1 MASRILQLC
10 NGAAA
15 RARAFERYGVIVR
28 YPALSR
34 SGVREHDGM
43 VVFAIEAAEVRTD
56 NWGCSSL
63 LWRPLSSRDEE
74 ALQHCRLAVRR
85 GSAEGFLVYT
95 DGMSQE
101 CEGMLALRVVKS
113 GAEYWARW
121 GRGARA
127 VLRRSS
133 MIGAGVAA

>member
-1 MASRILQLC
+1 MASRIFQLC

-15 RARAFERYGVIVR
+15 RARAFERYGVTVT

-34 SGVREHDGM
+34 SGMREHDGM

-56 NWGCSSL
+56 DWGCSSV
-63 LWRPLSSRDEE
+63 LWRPLSRDDE

-85 GSAEGFLVYT
+85 GSAEGFLVYS
-95 DGMSQE
+95 DGISKE

-133 MIGAGVAA
+133 VTGAGVAA

>member
-15 RARAFERYGVIVR
+15 RARAFERYGVIIRV
-28 YPALSR
+28 PALSR

-56 NWGCSSL
+56 DWGCSSL
-63 LWRPLSSRDEE
+63 LWSPLSRDAET
-74 ALQHCRLAVRR
+74 LKHCQLAVRR
-85 GSAEGFLVYT
+85 GGAEGFLIYADNASN
-95 DGMSQE
+95 DG
-101 CEGMLALRVVKS
+101 EGMLSLRVVKS

-127 VLRRSS
+127 VVRRPSTAEA
-133 MIGAGVAA
+133 GAGL

>member
-1 MASRILQLC
+1 MASRIFQLC

-15 RARAFERYGVIVR
+15 RARAFERYGVSVTH
-28 YPALSR
+28 PALSR
-34 SGVREHDGM
+34 SGMREHDGM
-43 VVFAIEAAEVRTD
+43 VVFAIEPAEVRTD
-56 NWGCSSL
+56 DWGCSSL
-63 LWRPLSSRDEE
+63 LWRPPSRDDE

-95 DGMSQE
+95 DGISE
-101 CEGMLALRVVKS
+101 EGGGMLALRVVQS
-113 GAEYWARW
+113 GAEYWGRW

-133 MIGAGVAA
+133 VAGAGVAA

>member
-15 RARAFERYGVIVR
+15 RARAFERYGVIVT

-43 VVFAIEAAEVRTD
+43 VVFAIVAAEVRTD
-56 NWGCSSL
+56 DWGCSSV
-63 LWRPLSSRDEE
+63 LWRPLSRDDE
-74 ALQHCRLAVRR
+74 ALEHCRLAVRR
-85 GSAEGFLVYT
+85 GGAEGFLIYADHASE
-95 DGMSQE
+95 DG
-101 CEGMLALRVVKS
+101 EGMLSLRVVKS

-127 VLRRSS
+127 VVRRSS
-133 MIGAGVAA
+133 AAAAEVGL

>member
-15 RARAFERYGVIVR
+15 RARAFDRYGVIVR

-43 VVFAIEAAEVRTD
+43 VVFAITATEVRTD
-56 NWGCSSL
+56 DWGCSSL
-63 LWRPLSSRDEE
+63 LWSPSSRDAE
-74 ALQHCRLAVRR
+74 ALEHCQLAVRR
-85 GSAEGFLVYT
+85 GVAEGFLIYADNASK
-95 DGMSQE
+95 DG
-101 CEGMLALRVVKS
+101 EGVLSLRVVKS

-127 VLRRSS
+127 VVRCPSAAE
-133 MIGAGVAA
+133 AGVGL